1 MFLRLVLTINALADC
16 DFEQDN
22 RSLLDIYNELPSPA
36 PAKLIEDL
44 PGLRSTL
51 YAYQRRTVSTMVA
64 REKHVGSIED
74 PLYLP
79 LRGMDGRTFFLQPAT
94 FEIVM
99 ERPRVTSVPGGIL
112 CEELGGCMRV

>member
-1 MFLRLVLTINALADC
+1 MC

-22 RSLLDIYNELPSPA
+22 RSLLDIYNELPSPG

-79 LRGMDGRTFFLQPAT
+79 LRGMDGRMFFLQPAT
-94 FEIVM
+94 FEVVM

-112 CEELGGCMRV
+112 CEELGECMRV